1 MNWNRYLEIKQDHF
15 REKRYFVPENQKEA
29 KQALALGVIDIGQY
43 AEFSLTTEPLLDS
56 IHDPDPNTRKGA
68 IRKIA
73 GKKSPFSARMLHSM
87 LSDGDEEVRLYA
99 ASEIDRLEA
108 EQQKQIHK
116 LRKKLKTDPDNPDYR
131 FELAKQYIEYARI
144 LLISPN
150 LRSFFLNHAIDI
162 LSANLRYRKNDPAYL
177 FYRGLAYKISGDK
190 QNALKDLKKAVR
202 TGKNYLPAFIELAD
216 VYISVERF
224 DYVKMIM
231 STISIKKQ
239 NIEEFHA
246 QLFWQN

>member
-1 MNWNRYLEIKQDHF
+1 
-15 REKRYFVPENQKEA
+15 
-29 KQALALGVIDIGQY
+29 
-43 AEFSLTTEPLLDS
+43 
-56 IHDPDPNTRKGA
+56 
-68 IRKIA
+68 
-73 GKKSPFSARMLHSM
+73 M

-216 VYISVERF
+216 VYFSVERF